1 MFLILSEERNCLKIG
16 FYIKQLIKMAVQHIF
31 LPFLYFIF
39 SRGKINDKSVI
50 FADAHHSEIP
60 FSMEQMRKSVG
71 EIDGLEIHDMY
82 FDFQKNGTKSL
93 ILWLVKFMKVFAKA
107 RYVFICDNFLPVSS
121 CRKRPETTVV
131 QLWHS
136 GGLLKKAGYDTDDS
150 VPDMYKGNVFKNYD
164 LLTVSAPCCVKVFE
178 SSCRQPQ
185 GVVKALGI
193 SRSDIYFNEEFNRT
207 CREEFYRIYPE
218 ALGKRIVLWAPTFR
232 GNAAEPVLIGEDAID
247 RAFKEMPDCF
257 LVKKLHPH
265 FENKNFNKISC
276 MIPSEKLFAV
286 ADLLITDYS
295 SIVFDYLAYKKPF
308 VLFAPDLDE
317 YEKEHGFYLSYETS
331 YPTTFAKNEQ
341 ELVDAVKY
349 ELTSRNVRELEECYA
364 YHMKMCDGKATQRI
378 LREIGLK

>member
-1 MFLILSEERNCLKIG
+1 MNLG
-16 FYIKQLIKMAVQHIF
+16 FKIKQLIKMTVQHIF

-39 SRGKINDKSVI
+39 SRGKINEKSVI
-50 FADAHHSEIP
+50 FADAHHSKIP

-71 EIDGLEIHDMY
+71 EINGLEIHDMY

-107 RYVFICDNFLPVSS
+107 KYIFICDNFLPVSS
-121 CRKRPETTVV
+121 CHKRPETTVV

-178 SSCRQPQ
+178 SSCKQPD

-193 SRSDIYFNEEFNRT
+193 SRSDIYFDEDYNKE
-207 CREEFYRIYPE
+207 CREEFFRMYPE
-218 ALGKRIVLWAPTFR
+218 ATGKKIVLWTPTFR
-232 GNAAEPVLIGEDAID
+232 GNAANPVLIGEDEID
-247 RAFKEMPDCF
+247 SAFKNMPDCF

-265 FENKNFNKISC
+265 FENKNHNKISC
-276 MIPSEKLFAV
+276 SIPSERLLPV

-295 SIVFDYLAYKKPF
+295 SIVFDYLVYKKPF

-317 YEKEHGFYLSYETS
+317 YEKSHGFYLPYETS
-331 YPTTFAKNEQ
+331 YPTTVAKTEQ
-341 ELVDAVKY
+341 DLLKAVKY
-349 ELTSRNVRELEECYA
+349 ELTNRDVKELEDCYN
-364 YHMKMCDGKATQRI
+364 YHMTYCDGQATARI
-378 LREIGLK
+378 LKQIGLK

>member
-1 MFLILSEERNCLKIG
+1 MFKIKQ
-16 FYIKQLIKMAVQHIF
+16 YIKMFVQHIF

-39 SRGKINDKSVI
+39 SRGKINDNSVV

-60 FSMEQMRKSVG
+60 FSMKQMRNSVE
-71 EIDGLEIHDMY
+71 EIKGLEIHDMY
-82 FDFQKNGTKSL
+82 FDFQKNGMGAL

-121 CRKRPETTVV
+121 CNKRPETTVI

-150 VPDMYKGNVFKNYD
+150 VPEMYKGNVFKNYD

-178 SSCRQPQ
+178 SSCRQPE

-193 SRSDIYFNEEFNRT
+193 SRSDIYFNEDYNKT
-207 CREEFYRIYPE
+207 CREEFYKTYPK
-218 ALGKRIVLWAPTFR
+218 AAGKKIVLWTPTFR
-232 GNAAEPVLIGEDAID
+232 GNAANPVLVGEAEID
-247 RAFKEMPDCF
+247 KVFDNMQEFF

-265 FENKNFNKISC
+265 FENKNEQKISC
-276 MIPSEKLFAV
+276 PIPSEKLLPV

-308 VLFAPDLDE
+308 VLFAPDFDE
-317 YEKEHGFYLSYETS
+317 YEKNHGFYLPYETS
-331 YPTTFAKNEQ
+331 YPTTVAKTER
-341 ELVDAVKY
+341 ELMDAVKY
-349 ELTSRNVRELEECYA
+349 ELESRDIKELEACYNH
-364 YHMKMCDGKATQRI
+364 HMTYCDGQATERI
-378 LREIGLK
+378 LKEIGLK